1 MWPPAAA
8 TIFSSLA
15 LNLEQALVTS
25 VGDTMAQYLLMS
37 DFRLSRLLWWTLQMS
52 LSNFP

>member
-8 TIFSSLA
+8 TIFSSLT
-15 LNLEQALVTS
+15 LN
-25 VGDTMAQYLLMS
+25 QYLLMS
-37 DFRLSRLLWWTLQMS
+37 DFRLSCLLWWTLQMS